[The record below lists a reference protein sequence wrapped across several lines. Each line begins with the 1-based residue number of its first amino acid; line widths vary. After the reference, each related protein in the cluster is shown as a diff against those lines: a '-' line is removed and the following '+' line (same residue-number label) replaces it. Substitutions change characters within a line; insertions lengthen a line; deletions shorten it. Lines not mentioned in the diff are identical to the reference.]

1 MKFFLVTLAKYT
13 PMNINQDQLIIFQ
26 TVIETGSFS
35 AAARKLGKVPSAI
48 SMSIANLEIDL
59 DLTLFSRQGREPIAT
74 AQAMTLYEKTQQLLI
89 EMNQWKQHAFAL
101 AGGLESNLN
110 IVVVSELLHTHWTDY
125 ILLLE
130 QRFPELQ
137 INIFSAPQEDA
148 LQMLLDQSA
157 QLALM
162 FEREQLQSGEQF
174 VELKRET
181 LIAVASKQHPL
192 AQHEKISYEQL
203 LQSRQIVVASR
214 DRSLKPELLF
224 SKNYWRTDNHHSS
237 CAMILQNLGWGVLPY
252 EMLNENPALQQQLKI
267 LNFQDFSPKFEY
279 SVDLVWSRESQLGA
293 AARFLIEHIRN
304 NKKNTN

>member
-1 MKFFLVTLAKYT
+1 
-13 PMNINQDQLIIFQ
+13 MNINQDQLIIFQ

-89 EMNQWKQHAFAL
+89 EMNQWKQHAYAL

>member
-1 MKFFLVTLAKYT
+1 
-13 PMNINQDQLIIFQ
+13 MNINQDQLIIFQ

-174 VELKRET
+174 VEIKRET

-224 SKNYWRTDNHHSS
+224 SKNYWSTDNHHSS

-279 SVDLVWSRESQLGA
+279 SVDLVWSRESQLAA